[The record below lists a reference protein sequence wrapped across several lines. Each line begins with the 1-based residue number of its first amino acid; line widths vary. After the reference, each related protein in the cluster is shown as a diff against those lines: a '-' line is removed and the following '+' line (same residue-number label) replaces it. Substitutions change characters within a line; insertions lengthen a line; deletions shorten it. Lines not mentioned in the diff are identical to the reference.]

1 MSKLI
6 RSSFSPRSL
15 SLVLTLALLATTL
28 ALVIFP
34 IEAWALW
41 AEKTTYKYY
50 SDATYTVKV
59 GQCVENGCTG
69 AITCS
74 GQQTEF
80 ETTSTVPISCPGF

>member
-1 MSKLI
+1 MKGI

-15 SLVLTLALLATTL
+15 ALVFALALLATTL
-28 ALVIFP
+28 GLFILP
-34 IEAWALW
+34 GEAWALW
-41 AEKTTYKYY
+41 AERTTYRYY
-50 SDATYTVKV
+50 SDATHTVKV

-69 AITCS
+69 VTTCS